1 MKNAARLA
9 SARAR
14 RGEEATRTDTL
25 ATTPTLEGLEGDF
38 EPQKGD
44 PRPASLAAD
53 VAAIRAALRA
63 TRAAAKEKNRA
74 DRRLAAAILG
84 RARAEGVDL
93 GLDPESDLA
102 KTGVSAGVV
111 GRKEK
116 DGSVPIGE
124 AARVV
129 AERVAGKRCA
139 VS

>member
-1 MKNAARLA
+1 LSQPR
-9 SARAR
+9 
-14 RGEEATRTDTL
+14 
-25 ATTPTLEGLEGDF
+25 
-38 EPQKGD
+38 D